1 MSESDSQLRIQ
12 YVDTPERLN
21 DLDFEDDLAVIEVP
35 ANSLRNMPF
44 DVDTAVNEDDFKVEL
59 RRTRWHGHDESK
71 AIALH
76 PLAGGRWIVDHSDA
90 ARFLAAKRVVDEVL
104 PNLFFSKVNTVRFT
118 LRGTSD
124 DGSYAVPRHR
134 FREAPF

>member
-44 DVDTAVNEDDFKVEL
+44 DVDTAVNEDDFRSISMDNEFSTPFFVSAGSIQSENSFSL
-59 RRTRWHGHDESK
+59 RFSEPLSVFSSLAEMSK
-71 AIALH
+71 KSLSS
-76 PLAGGRWIVDHSDA
+76 R
-90 ARFLAAKRVVDEVL
+90 
-104 PNLFFSKVNTVRFT
+104 
-118 LRGTSD
+118 
-124 DGSYAVPRHR
+124 
-134 FREAPF
+134 